1 MGFYDSWNFDGLKLF
16 SQIKTHP
23 LLATPCEEILYVIK
37 SLKQVSSRNI
47 TVAEIGIGYGA
58 TALPVLQMLDA
69 GDTYYGFDFEDRIA
83 EFVDDLQA
91 RDFGL
96 KCAVVVAGNS
106 RSPSDSYN
114 WNLSNLILRMR
125 ERREAGL
132 FDVVY
137 LNGAHTF
144 LYTGLGV
151 CLLKE
156 LLKEGGFLILDDLFW
171 TIAKSPTV
179 REEAIRNNVPRV
191 QMEDPQVFRVQ
202 EIFLSNDPNFEKLSA
217 PQDRRG
223 IFRKHSRR

>member
-1 MGFYDSWNFDGLKLF
+1 MGFYDNWNFDGLKLF
-16 SQIKTHP
+16 SQIKSNP
-23 LLATPCEEILYVIK
+23 LLATPCEEFLYVIK

-83 EFVDDLQA
+83 EFVEDLQA

-106 RSPSDSYN
+106 HSPGDSYN
-114 WNLSNLILRMR
+114 RNLSNLILRMR
-125 ERREAGL
+125 ERRETGL
-132 FDVVY
+132 FDAVY
-137 LNGAHTF
+137 LDGAHTF
-144 LYTGLGV
+144 LHDGLAV

-156 LLKEGGFLILDDLFW
+156 LLKDGGFLILDDLFR
-171 TIAKSPTV
+171 TIAKSPTA
-179 REEAIRNNVPRV
+179 RETAIRDNVPKE

-202 EIFLSNDPNFEKLSA
+202 EIFLSNDPNFEKLSE
-217 PQDRRG
+217 PQDNRG